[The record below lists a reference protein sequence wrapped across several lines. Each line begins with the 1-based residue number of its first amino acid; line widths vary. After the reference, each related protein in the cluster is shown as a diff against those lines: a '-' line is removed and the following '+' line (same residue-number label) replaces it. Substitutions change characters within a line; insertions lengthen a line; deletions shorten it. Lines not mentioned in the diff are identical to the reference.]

1 MAESKRDYYEVLG
14 VSKTAS
20 KDEIKSAYRKLAKMY
35 HPDLNKSP
43 DAPKKFEEVQEAYDV
58 LYDDNKRA
66 QYDQFGMAAFQQ
78 GQSTGGGGNPFG
90 DGFSSQGFGDMDLND
105 IFASFFGG
113 GAPRGA
119 QRQSR
124 SSGPQKGEDQLY
136 RVRINFMA
144 ELPFFKY
151 GPEEKRIYVPI
162 FPYNLNAL
170 YAGQFQ
176 KLMVPPYLSLVK
188 NFQGSSIDP
197 FDYYGPDIYNS
208 YFTRLVEVR
217 KTEHGSAFYDF
228 DAEALYFVNLQ
239 GRLDDKLC
247 LFDRSLHHPNHNHML
262 KRLFPV
268 VDAYYAD
275 DKESFLKAL
284 VDNKLISSKEIYK
297 YKSDESK
304 FLATLNRKGS

>member
-1 MAESKRDYYEVLG
+1 MDLFFDLSKKQRTSPFGKSNEMAFYLANRILLSDVPAYASFLKAEESFTIIRANILIR
-14 VSKTAS
+14 A
-20 KDEIKSAYRKLAKMY
+20 L
-35 HPDLNKSP
+35 LNK
-43 DAPKKFEEVQEAYDV
+43 DIIERAYTKALREEKKQGDSFDLTAFMNEA
-58 LYDDNKRA
+58 
-66 QYDQFGMAAFQQ
+66 
-78 GQSTGGGGNPFG
+78 
-90 DGFSSQGFGDMDLND
+90 
-105 IFASFFGG
+105 
-113 GAPRGA
+113 
-119 QRQSR
+119 
-124 SSGPQKGEDQLY
+124 
-136 RVRINFMA
+136 MA

-268 VDAYYAD
+268 VDAYYAN